1 MTEILARTLEK
12 SVMKFDQAQRL
23 GSYIIR
29 MDTCTK
35 IMILRKLL
43 GNFLILIQVKKL
55 TCKHLNGF
63 VFQKHTYWPTESST
77 SANHKIFFPRT
88 CI

>member
-1 MTEILARTLEK
+1 MKTKGCQIVSDSVENMTEILARTLEK

-63 VFQKHTYWPTESST
+63 VFQKLTYR
-77 SANHKIFFPRT
+77 K
-88 CI
+88 